1 VATEGERE
9 MKRFALLGLAVFAV
23 VAALAAPALG
33 AQPTTVVTVI
43 VDFTYSDSAL
53 CGFPIVFVENGS
65 FKVKTYYDSAGNKVK
80 SILTNQG
87 PYGESATANGK
98 TLTANYPSP
107 FITSFTNGTLT
118 LLGLRSAYH
127 VPGAGLVL
135 LDAGRVV
142 FDSTTGD
149 VLSESGQH
157 QRLNGDVGAFCA
169 YFA

>member
-1 VATEGERE
+1 VATEGERK
-9 MKRFALLGLAVFAV
+9 MKRFALLGLAAFAV
-23 VAALAAPALG
+23 VGALAGTALAAK
-33 AQPTTVVTVI
+33 PTTVVTVI
-43 VDFTYSDSAL
+43 VDFTYTDSTL

-65 FKVKTYYDSAGNKVK
+65 FKVTTYYDSAGNKVK

-87 PYGESATANGK
+87 PYGESATAYGK
-98 TLTANYPSP
+98 TLTANYPAP
-107 FITSFTNGTLT
+107 FITSFTNGTLS

-157 QRLNGDVGAFCA
+157 QRLDGDVGAFCA